1 MTAVPRAAVLSMLLR
16 SFSAQGSWN
25 YRTLIGCGFAFSLL
39 PVLRVLY
46 REDPARRDAAVR
58 RHAALFNSH
67 PYFTPL
73 ALGAVAVLEGVEEP
87 VVIERFKQAV
97 RGSLGSLGD
106 RLIWAG
112 WRPVCV
118 LGAVLAILLGA
129 SWGLAVGG
137 FLLVYN
143 AGHLFARV
151 WSLSVGLKHGKRV
164 GEKLR
169 TAPVERL
176 QQLLQV
182 AGTFLLG
189 VTLPLVASGRLT
201 HTRLGWPWIA
211 AAAVAA
217 MAGVYF
223 GARVRGPV
231 VVAISILVLLGIMIG
246 TGQ

>member
-1 MTAVPRAAVLSMLLR
+1 MTVPRAALLSMLLR

-39 PVLRVLY
+39 PVLRVIY
-46 REDPARRDAAVR
+46 RGEPARLAEAVR
-58 RHAALFNSH
+58 RHADLFNSH

-73 ALGAVAVLEGVEEP
+73 ALGAVTVLEGVEDP
-87 VVIERFKQAV
+87 VVIERFKVAV

-118 LGAVLAILLGA
+118 LGAVLAAALGA
-129 SWGLAVGG
+129 SWGLLIGG
-137 FLLVYN
+137 FLLLYN
-143 AGHLFARV
+143 AGHIFARV
-151 WSLSVGLKHGKRV
+151 WSLRVGLEYGKRV

-169 TAPVERL
+169 TANVERL
-176 QQLLQV
+176 QQALQA
-182 AGTFLLG
+182 AGSFLLG
-189 VTLPLVASGRLT
+189 ALLPLSATGRLT
-201 HTRLGWPWIA
+201 DTQLRWPWIA
-211 AAAVAA
+211 AAAVAVLP
-217 MAGVYF
+217 GVLY

-231 VVAISILVLLGIMIG
+231 AFAIAVLVLLATMIG